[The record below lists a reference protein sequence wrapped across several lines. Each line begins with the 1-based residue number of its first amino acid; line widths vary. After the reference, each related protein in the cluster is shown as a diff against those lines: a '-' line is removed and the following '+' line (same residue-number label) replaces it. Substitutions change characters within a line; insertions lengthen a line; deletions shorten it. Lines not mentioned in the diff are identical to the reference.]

1 MGKRW
6 NNKIEVD
13 GFVPI
18 FSFPICFKMGKK
30 SRIHGTKMCILT
42 SVLVNLKSRQQQLD
56 FEMKYA
62 CKLQESIFK
71 SSRLKTDNVQ
81 E

>member
-6 NNKIEVD
+6 NNKIEID
-13 GFVPI
+13 GFVP
-18 FSFPICFKMGKK
+18 FFFVSRWAK
-30 SRIHGTKMCILT
+30 SQEYKEQKCMYPQFT
-42 SVLVNLKSRQQQLD
+42 SVLVNLKSRQQLD

-81 E
+81 A